1 MNFKNKSIEELVEL
15 ISPNS
20 AIHQELRKRGVLRT
34 KNTTGELGEYYVKNY
49 YDKTPSLPNLLLP
62 PPGVKN
68 IDVLSREGERYSIKT
83 VTNPRGTT
91 GSFWNP
97 ESIRKNEKI
106 FEYLLIVILSN
117 SYSLDLILKL
127 SWEQFFKYKS
137 YNKRMNNFNI
147 SISKKLTESVEVIYD
162 KNKNNFLK

>member
-1 MNFKNKSIEELVEL
+1 MDLKKLSVEELVKL

-20 AIHQELRKRGVLRT
+20 DVHNELKMRGVLRT
-34 KNTTGELGEYYVKNY
+34 KNTTGELGEYYVKKLYNN
-49 YDKTPSLPNLLLP
+49 TPGLPNLVLP

-83 VTNPRGTT
+83 VTNPKGTT

-97 ESIRKNEKI
+97 ESIKNNEKN
-106 FEYLLIVILSN
+106 FEYLLIVILDDN
-117 SYSLDLILKL
+117 YGLNMILKL
-127 SWEQFFKYKS
+127 SWEQFFQFKS

-147 SISKKLTESVEVIYD
+147 SITNKLIESVEIIFE
-162 KNKNNFLK
+162 NKVKEII